1 MGDIIPIIVTGG
13 GAPGISGTL
22 YALKNN
28 PDGVKFAI
36 ITTDILDDVPGKYL
50 SDAFYKL
57 QEPESDGYLSELQ
70 EIIEREQVKVILPQ
84 TTREITLLSK
94 HTDTLRDSGIGVVV
108 SSRESIRIAND
119 KYLLLE
125 KAKSAGIPCPKYVL
139 THSENSLLNAIK
151 SLGYPEKN
159 VTVKPRVSSGMRG
172 LRIITA
178 EPWDV
183 ESFLSKKP
191 EGTEICLDTLLD
203 ILHRGEWPELL
214 VTEYLPGPEYTI
226 DVFRGTGG
234 RVVIPR
240 LREKIRSGIT
250 FETRVDLR
258 GDLIEFSSKLAD
270 ILDLIYCFGFQWKLS
285 PDGVPRLLE
294 CNPRVQGTMVV
305 SVFAGCNMIYYAV
318 MEALEKPVKV
328 NKVQL
333 KNDITF
339 KRYWG
344 GIAGDENGY
353 IGTI

>member
-151 SLGYPEKN
+151 SLGYPEKK
-159 VTVKPRVSSGMRG
+159 VTVKPRVSS
-172 LRIITA
+172 
-178 EPWDV
+178 
-183 ESFLSKKP
+183 SFDNCSSFF
-191 EGTEICLDTLLD
+191 CS
-203 ILHRGEWPELL
+203 
-214 VTEYLPGPEYTI
+214 
-226 DVFRGTGG
+226 
-234 RVVIPR
+234 
-240 LREKIRSGIT
+240 SG
-250 FETRVDLR
+250 
-258 GDLIEFSSKLAD
+258 
-270 ILDLIYCFGFQWKLS
+270 
-285 PDGVPRLLE
+285 
-294 CNPRVQGTMVV
+294 
-305 SVFAGCNMIYYAV
+305 
-318 MEALEKPVKV
+318 V
-328 NKVQL
+328 N
-333 KNDITF
+333 
-339 KRYWG
+339 
-344 GIAGDENGY
+344 
-353 IGTI
+353 